1 MSPKFMVRLVVLL
14 LAIVSCTD
22 ARGADPAHPLQL
34 RTVIIPR
41 KVSST
46 KDRAR
51 EAVQRTETFILWD
64 ANKPVKPCGVGFIYL
79 VEKIDGDRLLLSE
92 PSEGLRGW
100 VHASA
105 VVPLTEAEP
114 YFSGLINVNPRNTF
128 ALLMRG
134 VVRHETD
141 DLDQAFVDLDAAL
154 RLDPKSVSTLIERA
168 SLWQWRNR
176 LDQAVADVSKAI
188 EFDPKNSF
196 AYVERGVF
204 EYNMKKYDECLADF
218 KQAIDLGSKAAVIH
232 VCQGMIHLARKDPIK
247 AKAEFESALQ
257 IDPKHADAY
266 AGLASI
272 FLLRS
277 ETSKALTVLDEAVRA
292 DPRSPDSYGNRAVVL
307 LSRHEYQ
314 KALADLDGV
323 LRLAPNSAR
332 ALRER
337 GWILATCP
345 DPKVRDG
352 EQAVVLATRACELT
366 GWKEPHCLTTL
377 AAACSEKADFDN
389 AQKWQ
394 QKAIDLLA
402 EKSPE
407 IIECRKALAR
417 YKSKKPNH
425 PVGLLEE
432 MGVRAYHQT
441 TK

>member
-1 MSPKFMVRLVVLL
+1 MSPRFMVRLVALL
-14 LAIVSCTD
+14 LAIVLCTG

-41 KVSST
+41 KVSTT
-46 KDRAR
+46 KARAL
-51 EAVQRTETFILWD
+51 EAVQRTETFMLWD
-64 ANKPVKPCGVGFIYL
+64 ANKPIKPCGVGFVYL
-79 VEKIDGDRLLLSE
+79 VEKIDGERLLLSE

-114 YFSGLINVNPRNTF
+114 YFSGLIKVNPRNTF

-134 VVRHETD
+134 VVRYETD

-154 RLDPKSVSTLIERA
+154 RLDPKSVSALIERA

-188 EFDPKNSF
+188 ELDPKNSF

-204 EYNMKKYDECLADF
+204 EYNMKKYNECMGDF

-232 VCQGMIHLARKDPIK
+232 VCQGMIHLARNDPVK
-247 AKAEFESALQ
+247 AKTEFENALQ

-277 ETSKALTVLDEAVRA
+277 EPSKALTVLDQAVRA

-307 LSRHEYQ
+307 LARNEYK
-314 KALADLDGV
+314 KALDDLDDV

-332 ALRER
+332 GLRER
-337 GWILATCP
+337 SWILATCP
-345 DPKVRDG
+345 DAKIRDG
-352 EQAVVLATRACELT
+352 EQAVVLASRACELT
-366 GWKEPHCLTTL
+366 DWKEPHCLTTL
-377 AAACSEKADFDN
+377 AAAYSEKADFDN
-389 AQKWQ
+389 AVKWQ

-402 EKSPE
+402 AKSPE
-407 IIECRKALAR
+407 INECRKALDR